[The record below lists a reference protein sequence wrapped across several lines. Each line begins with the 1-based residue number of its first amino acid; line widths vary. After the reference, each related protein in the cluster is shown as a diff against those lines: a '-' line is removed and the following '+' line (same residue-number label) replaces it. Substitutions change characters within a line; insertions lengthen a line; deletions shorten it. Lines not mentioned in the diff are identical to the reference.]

1 MSSTYNALTAAIANE
16 ENSTWPNNPGALKDS
31 SGNKMTFPSLEDGY
45 QALQDKIQYDASGQ
59 STVYSPAMTLA
70 DFEKI
75 YTGGDQNA
83 ANNIGSMLGVSTST
97 TLANLSDQALNF
109 PSLPGTPTSSNP
121 ATQDSGTPS
130 GVQPSK
136 DGGMFAGLETW
147 LVSSSA
153 NIVAVIIG
161 LVLIAGA
168 IFGLSQVRDTVI
180 SGAKTAAK
188 FAA

>member
-1 MSSTYNALTAAIANE
+1 LSSTYNALTAAIANE

-31 SGNKMTFPSLEDGY
+31 SGNKMTFPSLEAGY
-45 QALQDKIQYDASGQ
+45 QALQDKVQYDASGQ
-59 STVYSPAMTLA
+59 STVYSPAMSLA

-75 YTGGDQNA
+75 YTGGDPNA
-83 ANNIGSMLGVSTST
+83 ANNIGSMLGVPTST
-97 TLANLSDQALNF
+97 TLADLSDQALNF
-109 PSLPGTPTSSNP
+109 PSLTGTPTTSNP
-121 ATQDSGTPS
+121 ASQDSGTPS
-130 GVQPSK
+130 GVTPSTG
-136 DGGMFAGLETW
+136 GGMFAGLETW

-168 IFGLSQVRDTVI
+168 IFGLSQVRDTII
-180 SGAKTAAK
+180 SGAK